1 MKKQML
7 KPTEAGVI
15 LGVSSSIIGKLCAE
29 GEIKAEKIGVIWRI
43 FKTDFYRQFKIPSTY
58 KPIDGARFM
67 NVTEAAETLAISV
80 RKVQEMCGVEFPAY
94 KVGRT
99 WVIPIKPFKK
109 KYKLA

>member
-1 MKKQML
+1 ML
-7 KPTEAGVI
+7 KPTEAAVI

-29 GEIKAEKIGVIWRI
+29 NQIKAEKIGTMWRI
-43 FKTDFYRQFKIPSTY
+43 FKTDFYKQFKIPNSY
-58 KPIDGARFM
+58 KPIDGARFI

-99 WVIPIKPFKK
+99 WVIPIKPFEK
-109 KYKLA
+109 KYKLV